1 MLKIDDYK
9 GYTFHFKSMGVVVL
23 QGEKY
28 IGFFDTL
35 EEAFLFL
42 NIEEMNEKIIS
53 IEEFSDENVQTS
65 FETAGL
71 VLILLMYL
79 LLILH

>member
-1 MLKIDDYK
+1 MFKIDNYM

-28 IGFFDTL
+28 IGFFDNL

-42 NIEEMNEKIIS
+42 NLPDAKFFNW
-53 IEEFSDENVQTS
+53 
-65 FETAGL
+65 G
-71 VLILLMYL
+71 
-79 LLILH
+79 

>member
-1 MLKIDDYK
+1 MFKIDDYK

-42 NIEEMNEKIIS
+42 NLPDAKN
-53 IEEFSDENVQTS
+53 FNW
-65 FETAGL
+65 G
-71 VLILLMYL
+71 
-79 LLILH
+79 